1 MFSNLST
8 IDHSWSVLGATVG
21 ICGTTGTKC
30 TSTTATGYALGT
42 SCCNSSN
49 CGSGFCQCQFDFQ
62 GYGICATAPVGTA
75 CTVSS

>member
-21 ICGTTGTKC
+21 NCGTNC
-30 TSTTATGYALGT
+30 DSPLATGYGLGVP
-42 SCCNSSN
+42 CCYSSN